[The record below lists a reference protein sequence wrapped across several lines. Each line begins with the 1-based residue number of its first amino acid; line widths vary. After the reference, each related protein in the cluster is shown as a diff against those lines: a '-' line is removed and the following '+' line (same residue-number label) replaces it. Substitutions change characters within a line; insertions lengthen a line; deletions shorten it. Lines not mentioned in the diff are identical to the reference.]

1 MASAG
6 GRGGGGL
13 PGARPLP
20 LSRASW
26 RVLSFCWQWSP
37 KIPFIQC
44 FPVGVWR
51 GYPRS
56 RPGCKSSYP
65 KSPPPGSEGQQDP

>member
-6 GRGGGGL
+6 GRGGGGV

-37 KIPFIQC
+37 KNLFIQH

-51 GYPRS
+51 GYPQEQTWLQVQLPQVPSARL
-56 RPGCKSSYP
+56 
-65 KSPPPGSEGQQDP
+65 